1 MSELLTTLA
10 SRFLRDREAFA
21 RAWNHPVLLFEP
33 EARPPDAPEVDP
45 DELRYRLQ
53 TASGVGVP
61 TLTGTDPIVFPVRK
75 TRENAFPR
83 GVTLGRT
90 RNNDVVLEDT
100 SVSRF
105 HAWIAQEQDG
115 RWQLTDAGSRNG
127 TQLEG
132 ASLSPKRATA
142 LHDGARLLVGSV
154 KLTFLLPEGLLE
166 VLRGAGSD
174 GPLAGSL
181 HTSGGLA

>member
-10 SRFLRDREAFA
+10 SRYLRDREAFA
-21 RAWNHPVLLFEP
+21 RAWNHPVLLFQPDPATAAAAAADP
-33 EARPPDAPEVDP
+33 EEV
-45 DELRYRLQ
+45 RYRLQ

-61 TLTGTDPIVFPVRK
+61 TIAGTEPVVFPVRK

-105 HAWIAQEQDG
+105 HAWIAQAPDG
-115 RWQLTDAGSRNG
+115 TWQLTDAGSRNG
-127 TQLEG
+127 S
-132 ASLSPKRATA
+132 SLDGESLQPKRAVP
-142 LHDGARLLVGSV
+142 LHDGAQLVVGSV
-154 KLTFLLPEGLLE
+154 RLTFLLPEGLIAL
-166 VLRGAGSD
+166 LRGSGL
-174 GPLAGSL
+174 GGGRAGSL